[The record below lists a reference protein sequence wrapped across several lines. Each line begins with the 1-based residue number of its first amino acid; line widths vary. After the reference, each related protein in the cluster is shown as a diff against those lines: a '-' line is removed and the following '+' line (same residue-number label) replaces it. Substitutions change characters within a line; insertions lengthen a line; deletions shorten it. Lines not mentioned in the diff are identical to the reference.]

1 MIYWDYNS
9 STPIRPEVSS
19 ELATSLA
26 DAMPGN
32 ASSVHRS
39 GRYWRDRLEKARLK
53 IARLLGCEPREV
65 CFTSS
70 GSEAD
75 ALALKG
81 AFLGRRDKARTRI
94 VASQIEH
101 PAALGALKQ
110 LEALGAKV
118 IRVAPGPDGRVAPER
133 MIAELTEEVALCSLM
148 WANNETGVLQPIA
161 QVGRACRERGIVFH
175 TDAVQAAGKVPTHL
189 REIEAELVS
198 ISAHKFYGPSGIG
211 ALFIRRGVNV
221 EALTPGHQELGR
233 RGGTPSVPYAEALA
247 NALELACADLSEEG
261 ARLSALRDRFE
272 RELLSR
278 IAGVRLHG
286 ALAPRVP
293 NTSSVEF
300 IGADGEALL
309 IALDLQGICVSSG
322 AACAS
327 GSLSPSHVLRA
338 MGLSAA
344 EAHSS
349 LRFSL
354 GAGSSSAEVDRVL
367 DALAEHV
374 PRARQAAMVT

>member
-9 STPIRPEVSS
+9 STPIRLEVSS

-327 GSLSPSHVLRA
+327 GSLSPSHVLKA

-367 DALAEHV
+367 EALAENV
-374 PRARQAAMVT
+374 PRARQAAMAT